1 MTKKQKKM
9 LVRIFIS
16 AVLFLAVVLMPLDGV
31 ERIAAFIV
39 PYLVIGWDVLWK
51 AIRNIAH
58 GQVFDENFLMAVATV
73 GAIALGDYSEG
84 TAVMLFYQIGE
95 WFQSYAVGKSRK
107 NISELMDIRPDYA
120 NIEKDGE

>member
-1 MTKKQKKM
+1 M

-51 AIRNIAH
+51 AIAIFPMP
-58 GQVFDENFLMAVATV
+58 GVDEN
-73 GAIALGDYSEG
+73 
-84 TAVMLFYQIGE
+84 LFDVHRHNRRLLR
-95 WFQSYAVGKSRK
+95 W
-107 NISELMDIRPDYA
+107 
-120 NIEKDGE
+120 